1 MNNKAMPWI
10 RRQSFRFL
18 LAFIAVIGV
27 DLLVLSSHDI
37 SNYRHSFLDALIAT
51 SLIFA
56 ITAGLIL
63 AIINNYVKGLR
74 EQFIEQARRVR
85 QLAWDCYDNFIG
97 VDNKEFQTFFS
108 AHVRPLAEK
117 SLREWSKIENIQNW
131 GKGIEEQLMKLL
143 KMDNPPVG
151 LYKFIYRYL
160 LPLEDEISQLGL
172 LYIKRVSASLHAKNA
187 SGVYYLLCLAVVV
200 IAFDKVLPSTPTL
213 NLLVLNGAVAIVT
226 YAILELLFVLSFV
239 LQEVREEY
247 TEITDS
253 TGEEEKQNE
262 SKDLKK

>member
-1 MNNKAMPWI
+1 MPWI
-10 RRQSFRFL
+10 RRQSFRLL
-18 LAFIAVIGV
+18 LAFIAVIGL
-27 DLLVLSSHDI
+27 DLLVSSADDI
-37 SNYRHSFLDALIAT
+37 SNYRRSFLDALIAT

-85 QLAWDCYDNFIG
+85 QLAWDCYDNFVGI
-97 VDNKEFQTFFS
+97 DNQEFQSFFS
-108 AHVRPLAEK
+108 AHVSPLAEK

-143 KMDNPPVG
+143 KMDNPPPD

-187 SGVYYLLCLAVVV
+187 TGVYYLLCFAVVV
-200 IAFDKVLPSTPTL
+200 IALDKVLPSTPTF
-213 NLLVLNGAVAIVT
+213 NLIVLNGAAAVVT

-253 TGEEEKQNE
+253 PDEEEIQNE
-262 SKDLKK
+262 SENLKK

>member
-1 MNNKAMPWI
+1 M
-10 RRQSFRFL
+10 
-18 LAFIAVIGV
+18 VGV
-27 DLLVLSSHDI
+27 DLLVLPSHDI
-37 SNYRHSFLDALIAT
+37 SNYRRSFLDALIAT
-51 SLIFA
+51 SVIFA

-85 QLAWDCYDNFIG
+85 QLAWDCYDYFVGI
-97 VDNKEFQTFFS
+97 DNQEFQTLLS

-117 SLREWSKIENIQNW
+117 SLREWSQIENIQNW

-143 KMDNPPVG
+143 KMDNPPPG
-151 LYKFIYRYL
+151 RYKLIYRYL

-172 LYIKRVSASLHAKNA
+172 LYIKRVSASLHAQTA
-187 SGVYYLLCLAVVV
+187 AGVYYLLCFAVVV
-200 IAFDKVLPSTPTL
+200 IALGKVLPSTPTL
-213 NLLVLNGAVAIVT
+213 NLAVLNGAAAVVT
-226 YAILELLFVLSFV
+226 YAILELLLVLSFT

-253 TGEEEKQNE
+253 PIEEEIQSE
-262 SKDLKK
+262 SNDHKK